1 MQDDCSRFT
10 MYVTNSNTAV
20 TYKFGPKSMSSAFV
34 SQMPDLNYET
44 EAGNTMRSELM
55 IEAERDRS
63 TAETRDRRKEQL
75 A

>member
-1 MQDDCSRFT
+1 
-10 MYVTNSNTAV
+10 
-20 TYKFGPKSMSSAFV
+20 MSSAFV